1 MVTYARVNTSEA
13 ALPTSNG
20 SGAGAYGGS
29 NGNSHANGNGSSSN
43 GLKLGRGSGSGPLR
57 AVLSSSRNFLKRAR
71 QRWVT
76 TALSLF
82 LLLVLLNA
90 VLGDGGSVGS
100 SVSGFADMLTPAS
113 WRRPN
118 EYAGEGVPTVA
129 SDNVWVKGSGR
140 KDISYNSPFNRD
152 DLTLTEDECDAFFP
166 LLWKDIDRAV
176 EYYTKNPFT
185 KEYLEKSCDDGN
197 FSQLRVVIF
206 NNRLYVKMY
215 KQSDFTRT
223 QSTLALLNQAIMSS
237 REVVPNVEF
246 CMDLQ
251 DWGHPGKFSLDRS
264 PDQQD
269 VWLMPDYG
277 WYSWKEHVGAYKEF
291 REAAE
296 RVENQIGW
304 AGKYNKLFWRGSMK
318 VGRAD
323 REALVAAAAQHDW
336 SDVQPLDWTG
346 DRHEWV
352 SMADHCRWKFHG
364 FPEGNSYSGRLRY
377 LQNCRCVIV
386 THEPRWIQHWTHL
399 YNADTASPDQNIV
412 FVPPAPAGTKGVPVK
427 DNDDGPVRY
436 DATWTR
442 LPEVMEELLRDDSKA
457 KRIADNQW
465 TFFRERYISPASAA
479 CYWRKALK
487 GFAKTQRYTVD
498 LSGKEISYED
508 HMLQNFPAWPP
519 PP

>member
-1 MVTYARVNTSEA
+1 MVAYTSLNHSEST
-13 ALPTSNG
+13 LPIS
-20 SGAGAYGGS
+20 AGADSGSSTGGAS
-29 NGNSHANGNGSSSN
+29 SSYRPHKTRGSPLRSVFASSHA
-43 GLKLGRGSGSGPLR
+43 L
-57 AVLSSSRNFLKRAR
+57 VKRAR
-71 QRWVT
+71 QRWIT
-76 TALSLF
+76 TLVAFF
-82 LLLVLLNA
+82 LLIVVLNA
-90 VLGDGGSVGS
+90 IFGQGA
-100 SVSGFADMLTPAS
+100 SVSSTVTGLAYKLRPAA

-118 EYAGEGVPTVA
+118 EYAGEGLKTVA
-129 SDNVWVKGSGR
+129 SSNEWVKGSGR
-140 KDISYNSPFNRD
+140 PSLNYDTPFNRD

-166 LLWKDIDRAV
+166 GLWKDIERSVD
-176 EYYTKNPFT
+176 YYTQHPFT
-185 KEYLEKSCDDGN
+185 KEYLERSCDDN
-197 FSQLRVVIF
+197 EFSQLRVVVF
-206 NNRLYVKMY
+206 NNRLYIKMY

-223 QSTLALLNQAIMSS
+223 QTTLALLHQAIMSS
-237 REVVPNVEF
+237 RELLPNVEF

-291 REAAE
+291 REASE
-296 RVENQIGW
+296 RVENEIGW
-304 AGKYNKLFWRGSMK
+304 SGKKDKLFWRGSMR

-323 REALVAAAAQHDW
+323 REALVAAASGHHW

-377 LQNCRCVIV
+377 LQNCRSVIV

-399 YNADTASPDQNIV
+399 YNANSSSPDQNIV
-412 FVPPAPAGTKGVPVK
+412 FVPPPPPGTKGVPVR
-427 DNDDGPVRY
+427 DNDDSPVRY

-442 LPEVMEELLRDDSKA
+442 LPEVMDELLRDDAKA

-479 CYWRKALK
+479 CYWRKALH

-498 LSGKEISYED
+498 LSGKEVSFED
-508 HMLQNFPAWPP
+508 HMLQNFPNFPVPP
-519 PP
+519 